1 MLKIVEENC
10 STCGE
15 GRPLSSGVY
24 AAQSGDRVRW
34 AMWTC
39 GHMWKSSDAGHDK
52 KLTRAGTMRRVL
64 AATGIGRHAPIS

>member
-1 MLKIVEENC
+1 MQIVNENC
-10 STCGE
+10 TVCEVG
-15 GRPLSSGVY
+15 GPLSGGVY
-24 AAQSGDRVRW
+24 GPPSERVRW

-39 GHMWKSSDAGHDK
+39 GHMWRSSDAGHDK